1 MQLSPLAQRILG
13 ALIEKAMATPQ
24 AYPLSVNAL
33 RAACNQTT
41 GRDPVTDYDEAD
53 VSGGIKELAGQSLVV
68 AAYARRSSTPK
79 YEHTL
84 GAHLEIDDPAVA
96 VLGVLLLRGA
106 QTVGE
111 LRQRTDRLHHFAELG
126 DVQQVLDGLAS
137 HPFGALVEEL
147 PRRPG
152 HKEARWRHL
161 LGTDDPLDDESWP
174 VAGGTPLASAGGA
187 AAGAA
192 EAARAATAMAALT
205 TEVNDLRQE
214 VQDLRAEVER
224 LRKFVGG

>member
-1 MQLSPLAQRILG
+1 MQLSDLAQRILG
-13 ALIEKAMATPQ
+13 SLIEKAMATPQ

-33 RAACNQTT
+33 VAACNQTT
-41 GRDPVTDYDEAD
+41 GRDPVTEYDAEQVA
-53 VSGGIKELAGQSLVV
+53 GGLRELSGQSLVR

-84 GAHLEIDDPAVA
+84 DDHLEIDDPSVA
-96 VLGVLLLRGA
+96 VLAVLLLRGP

-126 DVQQVLDGLAS
+126 EVQAVLEGLAA

-147 PRRPG
+147 PRQPG

-161 LGTDDPLDDESWP
+161 LGGEQPGDATGSQ
-174 VAGGTPLASAGGA
+174 SS
-187 AAGAA
+187 AAGTA
-192 EAARAATAMAALT
+192 EAVDEEA
-205 TEVNDLRQE
+205 
-214 VQDLRAEVER
+214 RAEVVQLGVALAELQGQVSA
-224 LRKFVGG
+224 LREELDRIRRFVGA